1 MRIAILIGVSEYA
14 AKSENLP
21 GCKQDVVSMAAVV
34 EASGKFDE
42 ILTFKGLVRAADVKS
57 SISQKVEALRGSKVD
72 EVFFYYTGH
81 GAFRDDEFFF
91 VLSDYSE
98 EKLRQTSLQNS
109 EIDNWLR
116 TLKPELAV
124 KVVDACHSG
133 LAYVKDKQYLEA
145 LLRKSIDRFKSCY
158 FMFSSTSQQYSYQN
172 ETLSDFTRSFLCAVK
187 NSSSE
192 TIRYKDIIDSI
203 SDDFELNEVQT
214 PAFVTQA
221 SFTEAFAERT
231 PKFVE
236 LVESVLAPFAL
247 IEEGDQ
253 PPVKIEGELTL
264 EQMVRKGAE
273 RYRTKEEAS
282 ALLLNLKETLAQ
294 FKSSSEFASL
304 YDMEVSFEQNLESL
318 PKKATIGEWLEKH
331 LDEYF
336 GSVVKEEES
345 YQARVSSYY
354 SVIRY
359 PFAPEYETRYR
370 MKIVGFELDHN
381 GPYNWIRMHATPRY
395 PNIPWC
401 NCSIVIILSKS
412 VIRFFYFFT
421 EYVDRSWSDREP
433 KLNFTWKTDELPLAE
448 ENRIRDFVSN
458 LQSSF
463 AEWVIEQVRKR
474 LPQAEEHAQ

>member
-14 AKSENLP
+14 AKTDNLP
-21 GCKQDVVSMAAVV
+21 ACKQDILSMAALVD
-34 EASGKFDE
+34 ASERFDE
-42 ILTFKGLVRAADVKS
+42 ILTFGGLVNAAEVKT
-57 SISQKVEALRGSKVD
+57 SISQKVESLRGSKID

-98 EKLRQTSLQNS
+98 DKLRQTSLQNS

-133 LAYVKDKQYLEA
+133 LAYVKDKQYLET

-172 ETLSDFTRSFLCAVK
+172 ETLSDFTRSFLSAVES
-187 NSSSE
+187 SSSE
-192 TIRYKDIIDSI
+192 SVRYKDIIDFI
-203 SDDFELNEVQT
+203 SDDFESNQVQT
-214 PAFVTQA
+214 PVFVTQA
-221 SFTEAFAERT
+221 TFTETFAERT
-231 PKFVE
+231 PKFVG
-236 LVESVLAPFAL
+236 LIESILAPFT
-247 IEEGDQ
+247 
-253 PPVKIEGELTL
+253 PVKESEKLPAKIDQELTL
-264 EQMVRKGAE
+264 EEIVRKEAE
-273 RYRTKEEAS
+273 KYRTKEEAS
-282 ALLLNLKETLAQ
+282 SLLLSLKDTLAQ
-294 FKSSSEFASL
+294 FKPSHEFASL
-304 YDMEVSFEQNLESL
+304 YDMETSFEQNLEPL

-354 SVIRY
+354 SMMRS

-381 GPYNWIRMHATPRY
+381 GPYNWIKMLATPKY

-421 EYVDRSWSDREP
+421 EYVDRNWSDREP

-448 ENRIRDFVSN
+448 ENKIRDFVSN
-458 LQSSF
+458 LQTSF

-474 LPQAEEHAQ
+474 LPQAEEPAK